1 MKMDEFIKAILGLLS
16 ITAIICF
23 LIGVAINDMQSAV
36 GGFAGISV
44 GLLLIF
50 AFPLKQIVF
59 R

>member
-1 MKMDEFIKAILGLLS
+1 MDEFIKAILGLLS